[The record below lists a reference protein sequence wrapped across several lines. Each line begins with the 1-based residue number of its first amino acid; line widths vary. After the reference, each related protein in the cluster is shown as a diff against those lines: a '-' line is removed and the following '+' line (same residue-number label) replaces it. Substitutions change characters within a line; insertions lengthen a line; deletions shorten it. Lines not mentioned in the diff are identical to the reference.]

1 MYVYIT
7 SKVQLVIGAFN
18 MDKKFDRY
26 TVVLDQLQM
35 RRKGLVEKREAIYL
49 ERFLNTC
56 YLNVAIG
63 VNQRLQQTNDNNLKK
78 YTSELEFLNYDLSFI
93 NSNLKNESTH
103 ISLLIKKIDDAITEI
118 KTLTNC

>member
-35 RRKGLVEKREAIYL
+35 RRKGLVEKIEAIYL

-63 VNQRLQQTNDNNLKK
+63 VNQRLQQSNDNNLKK
-78 YTSELEFLNYDLSFI
+78 YISEVEFLNYDLSFV
-93 NSNLKNESTH
+93 NLNLKNESTY
-103 ISLLIKKIDDAITEI
+103 ISSLIKKLMMQLL
-118 KTLTNC
+118 K